1 MVPCAR
7 PALAVLTG
15 QFVSLLLVGTSV
27 TSALLVHRGFEAPM
41 FMSCLN
47 YAFLAVA
54 YGSWYLLKG
63 RHHHDLSWKHDKST
77 MIKFAILVLVL
88 GACFAKLHLD
98 KLDQA
103 DVEANYLIVKAYQ
116 YTSIISIT
124 LLDCFTIPTV
134 MLLSYL
140 NLGSRYTITHGIG
153 VAFALGGLF
162 TLVLIDFS
170 KAEEAGAGNGSVI
183 LGDSLTIIA
192 ASLYGLCG
200 GARSCLSDAMNIQ
213 EELVCRYGWQLVV
226 AIIGVLGALVSSVQ
240 VLALEREEIANYSWS
255 GIDVGLIFAFVFCLC
270 SIYTIVPQV
279 LLRTGAAFLNISI
292 LTSDFWAVAF
302 GVSVLKENP
311 SSWYYVSFVS
321 TVVGLFI
328 YHARGEPHR
337 SLDIESAQVTLQDDQ
352 GCVDTS
358 HNCDDDARMLIQNQD
373 DVN

>member
-77 MIKFAILVLVL
+77 MIKFAILVL
-88 GACFAKLHLD
+88 
-98 KLDQA
+98 A

-192 ASLYGLCG
+192 ASLYGVSNVL
-200 GARSCLSDAMNIQ
+200 Q